1 MIMKKI
7 MLVMLGTSLLFS
19 VSKINAQETQRTKR
33 MQGFQ
38 QGRMERMKNGNEFG
52 KNLNLTDEQK
62 AKAREINKD
71 YQSKI
76 NALKSN
82 DKLTMGEFKKQEATL
97 KKERN
102 DKLFAIL
109 TPEQKEKAEKFKNNV
124 QEGKG
129 QKAEQ
134 MKKELNLTDEQAA
147 KIKDIN
153 ATYATKIKAIRDNSS
168 LSKEEKKQQLSALMK
183 ERKNAVDKVLTQEQI
198 KKRDELLKERKSKRM
213 SKEK

>member
-1 MIMKKI
+1 MKKI